1 MTHNSGLTPTFPMT
15 PSFPDHHKKWTQAAA
30 IDDQVKVIREMR
42 VLNDSCSLK
51 GFLSRIV
58 KRLAESKS
66 KDLTLIII
74 AHHYPHHYQYAYQ
87 GFTDKGMKRGVGE
100 LFTAGEASVCRS
112 LAVTVRRERR
122 SFHVT

>member
-1 MTHNSGLTPTFPMT
+1 MTYIGF
-15 PSFPDHHKKWTQAAA
+15 DHHKKWTQAAA

-66 KDLTLIII
+66 KDLTP
-74 AHHYPHHYQYAYQ
+74 HHYQDLTHYQYAYQ

-122 SFHVT
+122 SLHGT

>member
-1 MTHNSGLTPTFPMT
+1 MTYIGF
-15 PSFPDHHKKWTQAAA
+15 DHHKKWTQAAA

-74 AHHYPHHYQYAYQ
+74 TLIIISMRTRDLQ
-87 GFTDKGMKRGVGE
+87 TRG
-100 LFTAGEASVCRS
+100 
-112 LAVTVRRERR
+112 
-122 SFHVT
+122 